1 MRKKRAVVKR
11 IRCNISKTRFEN
23 LYKIVLT
30 KKRELIKKG
39 RNHPYTNFDK
49 VSIKINKS
57 RLSIE
62 IKIGLVAKIII
73 KQRIVIITDARRDLP
88 SLKILITK
96 PNDAHK
102 GI

>member
-1 MRKKRAVVKR
+1 MRKKRATAKR

-49 VSIKINKS
+49 VSIKKNKS
-57 RLSIE
+57 RLLIE
-62 IKIGLVAKIII
+62 IKIGLVTRIII
-73 KQRIVIITDARRDLP
+73 KQRIVTVIEARRGLP

-96 PNDAHK
+96 PNDAHR
-102 GI
+102 GR